1 MKRHSNM
8 GDSKKYQKIE
18 IINLYICFF
27 GWNQGSCFEKI
38 LQLKEYDEL
47 IVFKE
52 TGPKL
57 KEDILPNGK

>member
-1 MKRHSNM
+1 M

-27 GWNQGSCFEKI
+27 GWNQGSSFEKI

-47 IVFKE
+47 IFFKE